1 MLFNSLTFI
10 VFFAVV
16 VALYWSIRSWNAR
29 KNLLVTASYI
39 FYGAWNP
46 PFAALLFSTTAM
58 DFWLGRQIA
67 TAKNLSS
74 HRAWLIGSVCMNLS
88 MLGFFKYGNFL
99 LENFQWL
106 IARIGIIYHPP
117 HLDIL
122 LPVGISF
129 YTFHSLSYTL
139 DIYRGVLQP
148 TRSLRDFVLAVSFFP
163 QLVAG
168 PIVRAGDFLPQLV
181 RPPHLRLGQFLWGLL
196 LMTLGLF
203 EKIVVADTLL
213 SGSADRIFGY
223 GGPLIA
229 LDSWIGVLA
238 FAGQI
243 FFDFAGYST
252 CAIGAALCLGFH
264 LKDNFRFPYAAIGFS
279 DFWRRWHISLSTFL
293 RDYVYIPLGGNR
305 VGWTRAAINLVIVMF
320 LGGLWHGA
328 AWTFVVW
335 GLLHGFYLVI
345 EHASRALI
353 GERAWTDPFAVKL
366 LLGLVTYGAVCL
378 AWVFFRASD
387 FTIATRMLRGMFG
400 GHPHGDAIL
409 ATREML
415 QIGIVTFFMMLAHW
429 SLRETNIETAVTRLP
444 RWIVT
449 TAWALMACAI
459 ILTQGSSNAFIYFQF
474 SAHPSAAAF
483 VLPPTDGSRERPR
496 RSTARVRA
504 PDHANSLARHHCYC
518 CVGRYRRCVC
528 LGILLPFDWLR
539 THSG

>member
-1 MLFNSLTFI
+1 MLFNSLTFV

-16 VALYWSIRSWNAR
+16 VSAYWSMRTWTLR
-29 KNLLVTASYI
+29 KNLLLLASYV

-46 PFAALLFSTTAM
+46 PFAALLFSTTAL
-58 DFWLGRQIA
+58 DFWLGSRIA
-67 TAKNLSS
+67 KETQPRRRKIWMTASI
-74 HRAWLIGSVCMNLS
+74 AVNLS

-106 IARIGIIYHPP
+106 MARIGVIYQPP

-139 DIYRGVLQP
+139 DVYRGVMQP
-148 TRSLRDFVLAVSFFP
+148 TKSLRDFVLAVSFFP

-181 RPPHLRLGQFLWGLL
+181 EPPKPQTGRFLWGLL

-203 EKIVVADTLL
+203 DKVVLADTMLA
-213 SGSADRIFGY
+213 GSADRVFSY

-229 LDSWIGVLA
+229 IDSWLGVIA

-264 LKDNFRFPYAAIGFS
+264 LKDNFRYPYAAIGFS

-293 RDYVYIPLGGNR
+293 RDYLYIPLGGNR
-305 VGWTRAAINLVIVMF
+305 AGPARALVNLIIVMF
-320 LGGLWHGA
+320 IGGLWHGA

-335 GLLHGFYLVI
+335 GLLHGLYLVI
-345 EHASRALI
+345 ERLLQRFA
-353 GERAWTDPFAVKL
+353 GEAKWTESFAVQL
-366 LLGLVTYGAVCL
+366 ILGLATYGAVCF
-378 AWVFFRASD
+378 AWVFFRAAD
-387 FTIATRMLRGMFG
+387 FTIATRLLRGMFG
-400 GHPHGDAIL
+400 GHAHGDAIL

-415 QIGIVTFFMMLAHW
+415 QIGIVTLCMFIAHW
-429 SLRETNIETAVTRLP
+429 SLRDSSLEQAVTRLP
-444 RWIVT
+444 RWVVT
-449 TAWALMACAI
+449 AAWAFMACAI
-459 ILTQGSSNAFIYFQF
+459 ILTQGNSNAFIYFQF
-474 SAHPSAAAF
+474 
-483 VLPPTDGSRERPR
+483 
-496 RSTARVRA
+496 
-504 PDHANSLARHHCYC
+504 
-518 CVGRYRRCVC
+518 
-528 LGILLPFDWLR
+528 
-539 THSG
+539 

>member
-1 MLFNSLTFI
+1 MLFNSLTFV
-10 VFFAVV
+10 VFFAFVV
-16 VALYWSIRSWNAR
+16 IAYWSMRSWTLR

-46 PFAALLFSTTAM
+46 PFAALLFATTAM
-58 DFWLGRQIA
+58 DFWLGARM
-67 TAKNLSS
+67 AKAQGARS
-74 HRAWLIGSVCMNLS
+74 RRIWLVASVCMNLS

-99 LENFQWL
+99 LENFKWL
-106 IARIGIIYHPP
+106 MAQMGVIYQPP

-139 DIYRGVLQP
+139 DIYRGVLAP
-148 TRSLRDFVLAVSFFP
+148 TKSLRDFVLAVSFFP

-168 PIVRAGDFLPQLV
+168 PIVRAGDFLPQLITA
-181 RPPHLRLGQFLWGLL
+181 PGLRVGQFMWGLA

-203 EKIVVADTLL
+203 EKVVLADTMLA
-213 SGSADRIFGY
+213 GSADRIFGY

-229 LDSWIGVLA
+229 LDSWLGVMA

-293 RDYVYIPLGGNR
+293 RDYLYIPLGGNR
-305 VGWTRAAINLVIVMF
+305 VGWTRAAVNLVIVMF

-335 GLLHGFYLVI
+335 GLLHGFYLVV
-345 EHASRALI
+345 EHTLRAFF
-353 GERAWTDPFAVKL
+353 GDKAWTDSLAVKIL
-366 LLGLVTYGAVCL
+366 LSLVTYAAVCL
-378 AWVFFRASD
+378 AWVFFRATD
-387 FTIATRMLRGMFG
+387 FDVATRLLRGMFG
-400 GHPHGDAIL
+400 GHASGDAIL

-415 QIGIVTFFMMLAHW
+415 QIGIVTFFMILAHW
-429 SLRETNIETAVTRLP
+429 SLREITIEQAVERLP
-444 RWIVT
+444 RWVVT
-449 TAWALMACAI
+449 AAWAVMACAI
-459 ILTQGSSNAFIYFQF
+459 ILNQGNSNAFIYFQF
-474 SAHPSAAAF
+474 
-483 VLPPTDGSRERPR
+483 
-496 RSTARVRA
+496 
-504 PDHANSLARHHCYC
+504 
-518 CVGRYRRCVC
+518 
-528 LGILLPFDWLR
+528 
-539 THSG
+539 

>member
-1 MLFNSLTFI
+1 MLFNSLTFV

-16 VALYWSIRSWNAR
+16 VTAYWSMRGWIAR
-29 KNLLVTASYI
+29 KNLLVVASYI

-58 DFWLGRQIA
+58 DFWLGRRIA
-67 TAKNLSS
+67 RAQGARSRK
-74 HRAWLIGSVCMNLS
+74 AWLVASVAMNLS

-106 IARIGIIYHPP
+106 LARIGVIYHPP

-148 TRSLRDFVLAVSFFP
+148 TKSLRDFVLAVSFFP

-181 RPPHLRLGQFLWGLL
+181 TPPGLRVGQFMWGLL

-203 EKIVVADTLL
+203 EKIVLADTMLA
-213 SGSADRIFGY
+213 GSADRIFGY
-223 GGPLIA
+223 AGPLVA
-229 LDSWIGVLA
+229 LDSWLGVMA

-243 FFDFAGYST
+243 FFDFAGYSI

-293 RDYVYIPLGGNR
+293 RDYLYIPLGGNR
-305 VGWTRAAINLVIVMF
+305 VSWTRAAINLVIVMF

-345 EHASRALI
+345 EHASRALV
-353 GERAWTDPFAVKL
+353 GNRGWTDSFAVKL
-366 LLGLVTYGAVCL
+366 LLGLITYAAVCI

-387 FTIATRMLRGMFG
+387 FTIATRMLSGMFG
-400 GHPHGDAIL
+400 GHANGDAIL
-409 ATREML
+409 STREML
-415 QIGIVTFFMMLAHW
+415 QVGIVTFFMILAHW
-429 SLRETNIETAVTRLP
+429 SLREINIETAVTRLP
-444 RWIVT
+444 RWVVT
-449 TAWALMACAI
+449 AAWALMACAI
-459 ILTQGSSNAFIYFQF
+459 ILTQGNSNAFIYFQF
-474 SAHPSAAAF
+474 
-483 VLPPTDGSRERPR
+483 
-496 RSTARVRA
+496 
-504 PDHANSLARHHCYC
+504 
-518 CVGRYRRCVC
+518 
-528 LGILLPFDWLR
+528 
-539 THSG
+539 

>member
-1 MLFNSLTFI
+1 MLFNSLTFV
-10 VFFAVV
+10 VFFVIV
-16 VALYWSIRSWNAR
+16 VATFWSIHSWNAR
-29 KNLLVTASYI
+29 KNLLVVASYI

-58 DFWLGRQIA
+58 DFWLGRQMSR
-67 TAKNLSS
+67 AKGRHLR
-74 HRAWLIGSVCMNLS
+74 RAWLVASVCMNLS

-99 LENFQWL
+99 LQNFQWL
-106 IARIGIIYHPP
+106 LARVGVIYQPP

-139 DIYRGVLQP
+139 DIYRGVLKP
-148 TRSLRDFVLAVSFFP
+148 TKSLRDFVLAVSFFP

-181 RPPHLRLGQFLWGLL
+181 RPQPLREGQFLWGLL

-203 EKIVVADTLL
+203 EKIVLADTML
-213 SGSADRIFGY
+213 SGSADRIFTY
-223 GGPLIA
+223 AGPLIA
-229 LDSWIGVLA
+229 LDSWLGVMA

-264 LKDNFRFPYAAIGFS
+264 LKDNFRFPYAAVGFS

-293 RDYVYIPLGGNR
+293 RDYLYIPLGGNQVR
-305 VGWTRAAINLVIVMF
+305 PVRAGTNLVIVMF

-335 GLLHGFYLVI
+335 GLLHGSYLVVERVLRGLF
-345 EHASRALI
+345 EHK
-353 GERAWTDPFAVKL
+353 AWAGTL
-366 LLGLVTYGAVCL
+366 TTRLLGGIATVCV

-387 FTIATRMLRGMFG
+387 FTVAARMLGGMFG

-409 ATREML
+409 STREML
-415 QIGIVTFFMMLAHW
+415 QIALVTAGMILVHW
-429 SLRETNIETAVTRLP
+429 SLRDSNIETAVMRLP
-444 RWIVT
+444 HWIT
-449 TAWALMACAI
+449 TASWAFMACAI
-459 ILTQGSSNAFIYFQF
+459 ILTQGNSNAFIYFQF
-474 SAHPSAAAF
+474 
-483 VLPPTDGSRERPR
+483 
-496 RSTARVRA
+496 
-504 PDHANSLARHHCYC
+504 
-518 CVGRYRRCVC
+518 
-528 LGILLPFDWLR
+528 
-539 THSG
+539 

>member
-1 MLFNSLTFI
+1 MLFNSLTFV

-16 VALYWSIRSWNAR
+16 VTAYWSVRSWNVR
-29 KNLLVTASYI
+29 KNLLVVASYI

-58 DFWLGRQIA
+58 DFWLGSRIA
-67 TAKNLSS
+67 RAKGRHS
-74 HRAWLIGSVCMNLS
+74 RRMWLVASVCMNLS

-99 LENFQWL
+99 LQNFQWL
-106 IARIGIIYHPP
+106 LAHIGIIYQPP

-139 DIYRGVLQP
+139 DIYRGVLRP
-148 TRSLRDFVLAVSFFP
+148 TKSLRDFILAVSFFP

-181 RPPHLRLGQFLWGLL
+181 TPPGLRMGQFLWGLL

-203 EKIVVADTLL
+203 EKIVLADTML
-213 SGSADRIFGY
+213 SGSADRVFSY
-223 GGPLIA
+223 AGPLVA
-229 LDSWIGVLA
+229 PDSWLGVMA

-243 FFDFAGYST
+243 FFDFAGYSI

-293 RDYVYIPLGGNR
+293 RDYLYIPLGGNQVR
-305 VGWTRAAINLVIVMF
+305 PVRAAINLVIVMF

-335 GLLHGFYLVI
+335 GLLHGSYLVI
-345 EHASRALI
+345 ERVIRVFFEDAPWAKN
-353 GERAWTDPFAVKL
+353 FATKFL
-366 LLGLVTYGAVCL
+366 AGLATYTAVCI

-387 FTIATRMLRGMFG
+387 FTIATRMLRSMFG
-400 GHPHGDAIL
+400 GHAHGDAIL
-409 ATREML
+409 SGREML
-415 QIGIVTFFMMLAHW
+415 QIGIVTACMILVHC
-429 SLRETNIETAVTRLP
+429 SLRESNIETAVTRLP
-444 RWIVT
+444 PWVVT
-449 TAWALMACAI
+449 AAWALMACAI
-459 ILTQGSSNAFIYFQF
+459 ILTQGNSNAFIYFQF
-474 SAHPSAAAF
+474 
-483 VLPPTDGSRERPR
+483 
-496 RSTARVRA
+496 
-504 PDHANSLARHHCYC
+504 
-518 CVGRYRRCVC
+518 
-528 LGILLPFDWLR
+528 
-539 THSG
+539 

>member
-1 MLFNSLTFI
+1 MLFNSLTFV
-10 VFFAVV
+10 VFYVV
-16 VALYWSIRSWNAR
+16 VTTLYWSLSGWNLR
-29 KNLLVTASYI
+29 KNLLVVASYI

-67 TAKNLSS
+67 KAQDR
-74 HRAWLIGSVCMNLS
+74 HRKKRWLVASVCMNLS

-99 LENFQWL
+99 LQNFQWSL
-106 IARIGIIYHPP
+106 ARIGIIYQPP

-168 PIVRAGDFLPQLV
+168 PIVRAGDFLPQLLH
-181 RPPHLRLGQFLWGLL
+181 PPRLKTNQFLWGLA

-203 EKIVVADTLL
+203 EKIVLADTLL
-213 SGSADRIFGY
+213 SGSADRVFGY
-223 GGPLIA
+223 AGPLVA
-229 LDSWIGVLA
+229 VDSWAGVLA

-243 FFDFAGYST
+243 FCDFAGYSLT
-252 CAIGAALCLGFH
+252 AIGAALTLGFH

-293 RDYVYIPLGGNR
+293 RDYLYIPLGGNQVR
-305 VGWTRAAINLVIVMF
+305 PFRMALNLVIVMF

-335 GLLHGFYLVI
+335 GLLHGSYLVI
-345 EHASRALI
+345 ERVFRIFFEEKPWAGTLPVRLLA
-353 GERAWTDPFAVKL
+353 GFA
-366 LLGLVTYGAVCL
+366 TYVAVCI

-387 FTIATRMLRGMFG
+387 FTIASRMLTGMFG
-400 GHPHGDAIL
+400 GHPNGDMIL
-409 ATREML
+409 TTRELL
-415 QIGIVTFFMMLAHW
+415 QIGIVTAGLISMHW
-429 SLRETNIETAVTRLP
+429 VMRDNAFETVVMRLP
-444 RWIVT
+444 TWTVT
-449 TAWALMACAI
+449 AIWSVMAVAI
-459 ILTQGSSNAFIYFQF
+459 IFTQGSSNAFIYFQF
-474 SAHPSAAAF
+474 
-483 VLPPTDGSRERPR
+483 
-496 RSTARVRA
+496 
-504 PDHANSLARHHCYC
+504 
-518 CVGRYRRCVC
+518 
-528 LGILLPFDWLR
+528 
-539 THSG
+539 

>member
-1 MLFNSLTFI
+1 MLFNSISFV
-10 VFFAVV
+10 VFFVV
-16 VALYWSIRSWNAR
+16 VVSLYWSIRPWNAR
-29 KNLLVTASYI
+29 KNLLVIASYI

-58 DFWLGRQIA
+58 DFWLGFRIA
-67 TAKNLSS
+67 
-74 HRAWLIGSVCMNLS
+74 RAGSVRSRKVWLVASVTMNLS

-99 LENFQWL
+99 LENFKWL
-106 IARIGIIYHPP
+106 MAQIGIVYQPP

-139 DIYRGVLQP
+139 DVYRGVMQP
-148 TRSLRDFVLAVSFFP
+148 TKSLRDFVLAVSFFP

-181 RPPHLRLGQFLWGLL
+181 SPPKPQTGRFLWGLAM
-196 LMTLGLF
+196 MTLGLF
-203 EKIVVADTLL
+203 EKVVLADTLL
-213 SGSADRIFGY
+213 AGSADRIFNY
-223 GGPLIA
+223 AGPLIA
-229 LDSWIGVLA
+229 LDSWMGVIA

-293 RDYVYIPLGGNR
+293 RDYLYFPLGGNR
-305 VGWTRAAINLVIVMF
+305 VGWARAAINLVIVMF

-335 GLLHGFYLVI
+335 GLLHGFYLVV
-345 EHASRALI
+345 EHTLRALV
-353 GERAWTDPFAVKL
+353 GERAWAENLAVKL
-366 LLGLVTYGAVCL
+366 LLGLTTYAAVCL

-387 FTIATRMLRGMFG
+387 FTIAMRMLRGMFG

-415 QIGIVTFFMMLAHW
+415 QIGIVTFPMMVAHW
-429 SLRETNIETAVTRLP
+429 SLRDTNIEAAVGRLP
-444 RWIVT
+444 RWCVT
-449 TAWALMACAI
+449 SAWAAMACAI
-459 ILTQGSSNAFIYFQF
+459 ILTQGNSNAFIYFQF
-474 SAHPSAAAF
+474 
-483 VLPPTDGSRERPR
+483 
-496 RSTARVRA
+496 
-504 PDHANSLARHHCYC
+504 
-518 CVGRYRRCVC
+518 
-528 LGILLPFDWLR
+528 
-539 THSG
+539 